1 MGRSAILLKHTR
13 DCFMVTT
20 EKFVQFA
27 IPTLKEDKVGKFHS
41 AEVRDG
47 ELIVKFFP
55 ADDSRSTFKIESGE
69 KVVEFSS

>member
-13 DCFMVTT
+13 DCMMVKT

-27 IPTLKEDKVGKFHS
+27 IPTLSDDNIGKFHS

-47 ELIVKFFP
+47 EVIVKFFP
-55 ADDSRSTFKIESGE
+55 AGDARSTFKIESGD